1 MRCASF
7 TLPFLSLFA
16 VLGCSDSGAEPAPD
30 VTLGTGGDTSNV
42 VGTGGD
48 TALATGGSE
57 AATGGTGT
65 GGTATGGAGAMD
77 MLGMQAD
84 PGTDGDGTF
93 DQPEP
98 YSAPPEALGLIG
110 GAPQGSITANAFY
123 DSPNVYPELTFEY
136 SIYVPAQYQP
146 GKPAALMVFQDG
158 AHYTGAS
165 DAAFNSQNVFDN
177 LIHEGTMPVTIA
189 LFINP
194 GSKSPSGVYQY
205 PDEVSIRSMQY
216 DTPTDVFSRFL
227 IDEAIPDLVLS
238 KYDIV
243 KDPEGWAI
251 GGHSSGGI
259 ASIIAAWSRPDVFRK
274 VLSHNAS
281 FPNTGGVLPQAIAD
295 EPTAKPIR
303 IYLLSGTGD
312 INNGN
317 GSWFDTNT
325 EAAMIL
331 EAKGYHY
338 RYRSGVGDHYPP
350 RQAEAVYPEAL
361 RWLWRGYSLPWYQ

>member
-1 MRCASF
+1 MRCASI
-7 TLPFLSLFA
+7 TLPCITLALA
-16 VLGCSDSGAEPAPD
+16 LACSEGTSEPAPEM
-30 VTLGTGGDTSNV
+30 TPGTGGDAPAT

-48 TALATGGSE
+48 TPLATGGSE
-57 AATGGTGT
+57 AATGGAGV
-65 GGTATGGAGAMD
+65 ATGGDTAME
-77 MLGMQAD
+77 MLGVQAD

-93 DQPEP
+93 DHPEP

-123 DSPNVYPELTFEY
+123 DSPTVYPELTFEY
-136 SIYVPAQYQP
+136 SIYVPAQYVP

-165 DAAFNSQNVFDN
+165 EAAFNSQNVFDN
-177 LIHEGTMPVTIA
+177 LIHEGSMPVTIA

-194 GSKSPSGVYQY
+194 GSKSESGIYQY
-205 PDEVSIRSMQY
+205 PAEQGLRSMQY

-227 IDEAIPDLVLS
+227 LTEAIPDLVTS

-243 KDPEGWAI
+243 KDPNGWAI

-259 ASIIAAWSRPDVFRK
+259 AAIIAAWSQPDAFRK

-295 EPTAKPIR
+295 EPTVKPLR

-312 INNGN
+312 IDNGN
-317 GSWFDTNT
+317 GSWFETNN

-331 EAKGYHY
+331 ETKGYHY
-338 RYRSGVGDHYPP
+338 RYSQGTGGHYPP
-350 RQAEAVYPEAL
+350 RQAEAAYPEAL
-361 RWLWRGYSLPWYQ
+361 RWLWRGYTLPWYE